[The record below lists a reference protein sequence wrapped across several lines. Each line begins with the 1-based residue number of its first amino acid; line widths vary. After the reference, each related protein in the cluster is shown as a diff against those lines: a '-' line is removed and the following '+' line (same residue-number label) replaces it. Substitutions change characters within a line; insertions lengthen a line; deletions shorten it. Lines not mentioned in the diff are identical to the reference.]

1 MSGGAANDEII
12 FQFSSL
18 SEANKFRWLSAAAAA
33 VAVGGKASSLL
44 RFPVATVLSMAVDN
58 SEYG

>member
-18 SEANKFRWLSAAAAA
+18 SEANKFGWLSLSAAAAA
-33 VAVGGKASSLL
+33 GGKASSLL
-44 RFPVATVLSMAVDN
+44 RFPVAMVLFMAVDN

>member
-18 SEANKFRWLSAAAAA
+18 SEANKFGWLSAAAA
-33 VAVGGKASSLL
+33 AVGGKASSLL

>member
-18 SEANKFRWLSAAAAA
+18 SEANKFGWLSAAA
-33 VAVGGKASSLL
+33 VRGKASSRS